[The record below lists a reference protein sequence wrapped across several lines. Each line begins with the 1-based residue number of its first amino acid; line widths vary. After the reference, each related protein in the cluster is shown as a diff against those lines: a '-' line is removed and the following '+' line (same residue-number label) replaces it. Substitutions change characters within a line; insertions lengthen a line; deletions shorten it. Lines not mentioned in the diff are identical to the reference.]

1 MRSPTVKTANDA
13 LANHGSFGRVF
24 RVDETFSQGGKLWPA
39 EFPLGIELVD
49 EADNARLLFRI
60 KSLDLIDYLRCCHD

>member
-24 RVDETFSQGGKLWPA
+24 RVDETFGQGGKLWPA

>member
-1 MRSPTVKTANDA
+1 MRSPTVKTANDT

-24 RVDETFSQGGKLWPA
+24 RVDETFGQGGKLWPA

-60 KSLDLIDYLRCCHD
+60 KPLDLIDYLRCCHD

>member
-24 RVDETFSQGGKLWPA
+24 RVDETFGQGGKLWPA

-49 EADNARLLFRI
+49 EAYDARLLFGV
-60 KSLDLIDYLRCCHD
+60 KSFDLIDDLRRCHG